1 MHTIFKDYAQKL
13 TLKYWKLDK
22 FLMWIKGVYGVNVF
36 SLIFQ
41 SKFLNRMH
49 ILYEFKERCGGCIYL
64 YHRPEKTGNK
74 FNS

>member
-1 MHTIFKDYAQKL
+1 M
-13 TLKYWKLDK
+13 
-22 FLMWIKGVYGVNVF
+22 YGFHVF

-49 ILYEFKERCGGCIYL
+49 ILYEIKERCGGGGYIYL
-64 YHRPEKTGNK
+64 GHRPEKAGNK